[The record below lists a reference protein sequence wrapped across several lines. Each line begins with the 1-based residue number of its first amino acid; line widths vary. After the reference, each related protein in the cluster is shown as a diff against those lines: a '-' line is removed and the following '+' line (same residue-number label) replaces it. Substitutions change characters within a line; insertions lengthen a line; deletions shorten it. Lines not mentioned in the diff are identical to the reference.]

1 MPASS
6 ALTQRIC
13 LRTSACGWA
22 TPSAVGLAKH
32 WWWTRRTLMTGGNT
46 GTDEKLHVVESLSRV
61 DANTLLYKATVED
74 PATFTGPWTMEYPF
88 TATTKRI
95 FEYACN
101 EGNYAL
107 PTSWLAHANR
117 RVPGKPNSENP
128 D

>member
-1 MPASS
+1 
-6 ALTQRIC
+6 
-13 LRTSACGWA
+13 
-22 TPSAVGLAKH
+22 
-32 WWWTRRTLMTGGNT
+32 MTGGNT

-88 TATTKRI
+88 TATTKWI

-107 PTSWLAHANR
+107 PDILAGAR
-117 RVPGKPNSENP
+117 KSEGAGEAK
-128 D
+128 